1 MAHIR
6 IIGGGISGSILAL
19 RAHMSGHSIDWWK
32 YGRPSASLAASGI
45 YNPIVL
51 KRLKLV
57 WRAAEL
63 ARCAEQFY
71 ADTNALLGSEWA
83 APIPIW
89 HRIQEQGKINDW
101 EAQSA
106 DAGFVDF
113 LGPIH
118 GKREVYGELKKAGRL
133 LVAPWLDEVEQFMA
147 QWHRVENQKWCVDEH
162 LDGTT
167 TVLCMG
173 WKTDGL
179 PYGIPENAMA
189 PVKGEVLTL
198 RLPGY
203 PHSDKIVHG
212 GVFIM
217 PLRDDLYKVGATYS
231 WDPLDERPSDQG
243 KEWLLEQLSK
253 LWPGPVEQVGHEAA
267 VRPAVRDR
275 KPILGAVG
283 GHEGLYVFN
292 GMGSRGTLLAPLLSQ
307 WMLDHMF
314 HSVPLPSEV
323 DLGRFSE

>member
-32 YGRPSASLAASGI
+32 YGRPSASLVASGI
-45 YNPIVL
+45 YNPTVL

-63 ARCAEQFY
+63 ARCAEEFY
-71 ADTNALLGSEWA
+71 ANTNALLKSEWA

-89 HRIQEQGKINDW
+89 HRMQEQGKVNDW
-101 EAQSA
+101 EARSA
-106 DAGFVDF
+106 DAGFTEF

-118 GKREVYGELKKAGRL
+118 GKKEVYGELKMAGRL
-133 LVAPWLDEVEQFMA
+133 LVMPWLNEVEQFMA
-147 QWHRVENQKWCVDEH
+147 QRHRVVNQRWRVDEH

-167 TVLCMG
+167 TVLCTG
-173 WKTDGL
+173 WKKDSL

-203 PHSDKIVHG
+203 PHPEKIIHG

-217 PLRDDLYKVGATYS
+217 PLGNELYKVGATYS

-243 KEWLLEQLSK
+243 RDWLLDRLAK
-253 LWPGPVEQVGHEAA
+253 LWPGPVEQVRHEAA
-267 VRPAVRDR
+267 VRPAVSCLLYTSPSPRD
-275 KPILGAVG
+275 
-283 GHEGLYVFN
+283 
-292 GMGSRGTLLAPLLSQ
+292 S
-307 WMLDHMF
+307 
-314 HSVPLPSEV
+314 
-323 DLGRFSE
+323 